1 MTKIIFHKEGIK
13 LDLPKIG
20 LSTPINSIPSPSL
33 KECILNSEVLEI
45 LFLDDFIPSKDI
57 ELFFK
62 QLAENLSG
70 NPTTLT
76 KIIFKELNS
85 NNHYQKLFYQQLKNI
100 TFNEP
105 ISCPEADPNAIINLI
120 QNNQFKKSILLSAEI
135 DNNNLESMLEIIKN
149 GNVEKKLFIELQSY
163 RDMGVIMNIVK
174 SYFVTDTITISSN
187 NQKILIPQTFFD
199 KKHKENNQFK
209 TLLLNDDISG
219 LLEFYNNN
227 PDRQSDFVKYLDN
240 NWKNY
245 NLISKFNDTSKENQ
259 DSFLKLFSDEA
270 IKDLFPLRLF
280 PNPETA
286 LKEHFPHGCTNIKT
300 LFGIIKDDTIKAQDL
315 LDATLPGK
323 DFTPIDN
330 LIKKSQEFTTYF
342 LKHMFDKVW
351 SIFEKCQNYLK
362 NKCLEDIFKEALL
375 KTMIPKILVQHL
387 VIIHWMLVGMEFFQ
401 AQ

>member
-120 QNNQFKKSILLSAEI
+120 QNNQFKKSIELSAEI
-135 DNNNLESMLEIIKN
+135 DNNNLESILEIIKN
-149 GNVEKKLFIELQSY
+149 NNVEKKLSIKLQSY
-163 RDMGVIMNIVK
+163 RDMAVIMNIVK

-209 TLLLNDDISG
+209 TLLLNDDISC

-227 PDRQSDFVKYLDN
+227 PNRQGDFVKYLD
-240 NWKNY
+240 KNY
-245 NLISKFNDTSKENQ
+245 EKCNLASKFNNTSKENQ
-259 DSFLKLFSDEA
+259 DSFLEFFSYNSLRELFSYEFLD
-270 IKDLFPLRLF
+270 PTSH
-280 PNPETA
+280 PNTDDVI
-286 LKEHFPHGCTNIKT
+286 KEHFPDGRSRFVNFINNTYHENDNQIDSSS
-300 LFGIIKDDTIKAQDL
+300 KDVEMGGVL
-315 LDATLPGK
+315 
-323 DFTPIDN
+323 
-330 LIKKSQEFTTYF
+330 
-342 LKHMFDKVW
+342 
-351 SIFEKCQNYLK
+351 
-362 NKCLEDIFKEALL
+362 
-375 KTMIPKILVQHL
+375 
-387 VIIHWMLVGMEFFQ
+387 
-401 AQ
+401 